1 MKNLNPLFII
11 GSLGMVITA
20 LLHMLLAFAVANSS
34 VHKSFFII
42 YPVFAA
48 FLTVGIIQII
58 LEHRAIKL
66 KERRK

>member
-1 MKNLNPLFII
+1 MKKLNPLFVI
-11 GSLGMVITA
+11 GTVGMVVTA
-20 LLHMLLAFAVANSS
+20 ILHMFMAFVVAKPS
-34 VHKSFFII
+34 VHTSFFVI

-58 LEHRAIKL
+58 LEDRAIKL

>member
-1 MKNLNPLFII
+1 MKNLNPQFVI
-11 GSLGMVITA
+11 GSVGMVVTA
-20 LLHMLLAFAVANSS
+20 LLHMLMAFVVAQSS

-58 LEHRAIKL
+58 LERRLIKL
-66 KERRK
+66 RERRK